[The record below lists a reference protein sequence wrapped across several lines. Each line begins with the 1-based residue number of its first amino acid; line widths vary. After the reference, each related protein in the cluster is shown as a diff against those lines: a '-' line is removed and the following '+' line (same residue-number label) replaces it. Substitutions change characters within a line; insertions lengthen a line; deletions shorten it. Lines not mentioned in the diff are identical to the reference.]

1 MALNSVV
8 SSVSLELDMLFL
20 TVPFSTSIEMS
31 VILGHFVSVN
41 KNALPHQVKTYLLT
55 PPV

>member
-20 TVPFSTSIEMS
+20 SVPFSTSIEMS
-31 VILGHFVSVN
+31 VILGNFVSVN